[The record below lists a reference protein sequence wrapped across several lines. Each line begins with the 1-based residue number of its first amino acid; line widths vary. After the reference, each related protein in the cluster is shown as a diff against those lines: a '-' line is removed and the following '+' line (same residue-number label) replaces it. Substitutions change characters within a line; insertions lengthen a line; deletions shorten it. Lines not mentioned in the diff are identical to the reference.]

1 MQDDRD
7 SRPNHRLN
15 DTAEMASPRTM
26 KASEKN
32 AAEKAAGPAG
42 AAAGALAG
50 GTVGTLVAG
59 PIGTAI
65 GALAGSVGGWWAT
78 HGVADAVPNEEEE
91 RLYRDHYSRSG
102 APSARSASADAQS
115 IPEREA
121 AIGKTFDAV
130 RPAYHLGHLA
140 ARNPAYA
147 GKRFEEIEDD
157 LLKGWSNDLR
167 DRHGEWASVRGYA
180 QEAYGQRPR
189 GQR

>member
-1 MQDDRD
+1 
-7 SRPNHRLN
+7 
-15 DTAEMASPRTM
+15 MASPRAM
-26 KASEKN
+26 KPDEKN
-32 AAEKAAGPAG
+32 ASEKAAGPAG

-78 HGVADAVPNEEEE
+78 RGVADAVPTDEDE
-91 RLYRDHYSRSG
+91 RLYRQHYSTSA
-102 APSARSASADAQS
+102 APGARSASGDAQS

-121 AIGKTFDAV
+121 AIPKSFDVV
-130 RPAYHLGHLA
+130 RPAYHLGHIA

-157 LLKGWSNDLR
+157 LLKAWSNDLR
-167 DRHGEWASVRGYA
+167 DSHGEWASVRGYA
-180 QEAYGQRPR
+180 QEAYAQRPR